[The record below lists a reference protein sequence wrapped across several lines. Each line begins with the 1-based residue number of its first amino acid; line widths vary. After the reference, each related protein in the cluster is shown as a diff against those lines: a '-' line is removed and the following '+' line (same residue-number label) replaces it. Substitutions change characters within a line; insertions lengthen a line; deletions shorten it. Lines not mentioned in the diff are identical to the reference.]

1 MAQIT
6 EWSRRASVLS
16 GYVNPAHWAEL
27 PLDEMQATQCAI
39 FAILTKHGFNTAGLA
54 AIGPVLRGGEV
65 RPGLWR
71 RSIVPLRQAVEE
83 AQANPLAR
91 PVFLHLTATPE
102 HNQPGSW
109 QSRGALSLTANLAI
123 PRNGA
128 PRSVTGPTS
137 WERPS

>member
-1 MAQIT
+1 
-6 EWSRRASVLS
+6 
-16 GYVNPAHWAEL
+16 
-27 PLDEMQATQCAI
+27 MQATQCAI

-91 PVFLHLTATPE
+91 PVFPHLTATPE
-102 HNQPGSW
+102 HNQPGVM
-109 QSRGALSLTANLAI
+109 AI
-123 PRNGA
+123 PRGIIVDRQPGHPEEWGA
-128 PRSVTGPTS
+128 AIRDRPNFMGTAFVTFNLTAILGPCS
-137 WERPS
+137 RLRGSFRQP